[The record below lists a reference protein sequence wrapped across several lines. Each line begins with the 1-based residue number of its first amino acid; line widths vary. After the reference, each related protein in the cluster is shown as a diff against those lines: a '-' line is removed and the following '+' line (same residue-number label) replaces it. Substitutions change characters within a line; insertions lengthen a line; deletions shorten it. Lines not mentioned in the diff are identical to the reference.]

1 MLKSLN
7 LFSNVRGDV
16 FGGITAA
23 VIALPL
29 ALAFG
34 VASGA
39 GPIAGLYGAVAVGFF
54 AALFGGT
61 PAQVSGPTG
70 PMTVVMAGI
79 ILMYAQDPAMAFTV
93 VMLGG
98 VFQILFGVFGLGRYI
113 TYMPYPVISGFMS
126 GIGVIIIALQ
136 LAPFAGHETAGSV
149 LAALAELPRAYG
161 APNLTALGVG
171 VAGLAVMMFLPQ
183 KLRAYLPPPL
193 AALGLGLVAGYM
205 WPEALPLLGEIPQG
219 FPALHMP
226 VFTLEAMP
234 GMLSSAIMLAL
245 LGSIDSLLT
254 SLVADNFT
262 RTQHRSDRELIGQG
276 IGNMVA
282 GLIGGL
288 PGAGATMR
296 TVVNIRAGGRGPLSG
311 MVHAMILLACIFG
324 LGGVAGHIPHA
335 ILAAILLKVGWDIID
350 WSFIKRLMRAGVK
363 GADRQAAFVMIAV
376 LLLTVFVDLIMA
388 VAIGVIIKSLITARR
403 LATHQIEDV
412 LFMSAGGKG
421 GRRQAL
427 NEREEALLDKA
438 GDALLLLRFT
448 GPLSFGTARDL
459 ASRLHTAYQDY
470 RALVID
476 LSDTRMMDA
485 SIMMTLADMI
495 ERARE
500 QGVRIYVGGADNP
513 VFAMLK
519 SHGALD
525 GVEAAQ
531 MFARRED
538 ALSAAAGAL

>member
-1 MLKSLN
+1 MTKSLN

-23 VIALPL
+23 VVALPL

-39 GPIAGLYGAVAVGFF
+39 GPIAGLYGAVALGFF

-136 LAPFAGHETAGSV
+136 LAPFAGHEAAGSV
-149 LAALAELPRAYG
+149 LAALSQLPLVYS
-161 APNLTALGVG
+161 APNFTALGVG
-171 VAGLAVMMFLPQ
+171 AAGLAVMIFMPQ
-183 KLRAYLPPPL
+183 KLRPYLPSPL
-193 AALGLGLVAGYM
+193 VALALGLASGYL
-205 WPEALPLLGEIPQG
+205 WPDALPLLGEIPQG
-219 FPALHMP
+219 FPMVHIP

-234 GMLSSAIMLAL
+234 GMLSNAIMLAL

-311 MVHAMILLACIFG
+311 MVHAVVLLACIFG
-324 LGGVAGHIPHA
+324 LGRVAGHIPHT

-350 WSFIKRLMRAGVK
+350 WSFIKRLLRAGLR
-363 GADRQAAFVMIAV
+363 GADRQAAFVMLAV

-412 LFMSAGGKG
+412 QFMSAGGKG
-421 GRRQAL
+421 GRRHAL
-427 NEREEALLDKA
+427 SEREEALLDEA
-438 GDALLLLRFT
+438 GGALLLLRFT

-459 ASRLHTAYQDY
+459 SSRLHTAYQDY

-500 QGVRIYVGGADNP
+500 QGVCIYVGGVDNP
-513 VFAMLK
+513 VYGMLK

-525 GVEAAQ
+525 GVEDAQ
-531 MFARRED
+531 MFVRREE
-538 ALSAAAGAL
+538 ALAAAVSAL

>member
-1 MLKSLN
+1 MTKPLN

-23 VIALPL
+23 VVALPL

-70 PMTVVMAGI
+70 PMSVVMAGI

-149 LAALAELPRAYG
+149 LAALVQLPLAYS
-161 APNLTALGVG
+161 APNFTALGVG
-171 VAGLAVMMFLPQ
+171 TAGLAVMIFMPQ
-183 KLRAYLPPPL
+183 KLCSYVPPPL
-193 AALGLGLVAGYM
+193 AALGVGLMAGYM
-205 WPEALPLLGEIPQG
+205 WPGSLPLLGEIPQG
-219 FPALHMP
+219 LPAIHMP
-226 VFTLEAMP
+226 VFTLEALP
-234 GMLSSAIMLAL
+234 GMLSNAIMLAL

-262 RTQHRSDRELIGQG
+262 RTQHRSDRELVGQG

-296 TVVNIRAGGRGPLSG
+296 TVVNIRGGGRGPLSG
-311 MVHAMILLACIFG
+311 MVHAVILLACIFG

-412 LFMSAGGKG
+412 LFMSAGGKS
-421 GRRQAL
+421 GRRHAL
-427 NEREEALLDKA
+427 SEREEALLDKA

-459 ASRLHTAYQDY
+459 SSRLHTAYEDY
-470 RALVID
+470 RALVVD

-500 QGVRIYVGGADNP
+500 QGVCIYVGGVDNP
-513 VFAMLK
+513 VYGMLK

-525 GVEAAQ
+525 GVEDAH
-531 MFARRED
+531 MFVQRED
-538 ALSAAAGAL
+538 ALVAAVEAL